1 MKMKIPAYIVKFDND
16 YKYLSIKDKLYD
28 ENGELKSLNY
38 YRVISILDANF
49 YTDYE
54 EAKSDAE
61 MMVEGTNE
69 GYIIKDVFIQ
79 YETEKE

>member
-1 MKMKIPAYIVKFDND
+1 MKIPAYIVKFDND